1 MANILPTNYTG
12 TGSGAAN
19 AAGGFVNNPI
29 GTITGY
35 LGQQAPM
42 TGYAPGQ
49 NPAGQEQQD
58 AASQA
63 MFLQNY
69 RHQQALQ
76 AQTYAGQ
83 GQLATSYQNTINNP
97 NAPSVAR
104 AQLGQG
110 VNAANA
116 AALGQAAQAT
126 GENSALAG
134 RQAMISGGNNIAQA
148 NSQEALLRAQEVAAA
163 QSGLGAVYASQLG
176 AQGTQANTAAGAG
189 SQFAGTNASLAN
201 TTQNANAAAALQ
213 NAKQN
218 SSFLGTLGSGISSA
232 AGLM

>member
-12 TGSGAAN
+12 TGSSLAN
-19 AAGGFVNNPI
+19 GFGSVVNNPI

-35 LGQQAPM
+35 LGQQAPIQ
-42 TGYAPGQ
+42 GYGAGQ
-49 NPAGQEQQD
+49 TPQQQEQQ
-58 AASQA
+58 AAA
-63 MFLQNY
+63 T
-69 RHQQALQ
+69 Q
-76 AQTYAGQ
+76 AQFLANYQNQQNMQAATYGNQ
-83 GQLATSYQNTINNP
+83 TNLANTYQNTINNP

-116 AALGQAAQAT
+116 AATGLAAT
-126 GENSALAG
+126 GTGEQSALLG
-134 RQAMISGGNNIAQA
+134 RQALQQNGAQLGAA
-148 NSQEALLRAQEVAAA
+148 NAADATVRAGEVANA
-163 QSGLGAVYASQLG
+163 QQGLGAIYASQLG

-201 TTQNANAAAALQ
+201 TTQNVNSAAALQ

-218 SSFLGTLGSGISSA
+218 SSFLGTIGNGISSA
-232 AGLM
+232 AALL